1 MQDNV
6 QPHRPADP
14 AGYRR
19 PDPLE
24 AALLAAWNAG
34 EPEET
39 DDTPADAPVDARMM
53 RVDASQVTGC
63 PALDGQCTG
72 DDCADPSDAVHYGP
86 LPGLRVSFV
95 DGPLL
100 PFNLAQWGDELTVLS
115 FYADGTW
122 PDLDVAQVDELLL
135 ALDEYTG
142 ALRVAREHL
151 ARARRTQA
159 VEGRDA

>member
-6 QPHRPADP
+6 QPLFPRRPGDV

-39 DDTPADAPVDARMM
+39 DDAPADAPVDAPQ
-53 RVDASQVTGC
+53 VDGC

-72 DDCADPSDAVHYGP
+72 DDCADPSAPVHYGP
-86 LPGLRVSFV
+86 VPGLRVSFV

-100 PFNLAQWGDELTVLS
+100 PFNLAQWGDEPPVLS

-151 ARARRTQA
+151 ARARRAQA
-159 VEGRDA
+159 GDGGQDR